1 MANEPYPPNGSR
13 TPESCARR
21 EAHWREVIARWKSSD
36 LSKADFARREQISES
51 VLSWWDAELR
61 RRDRRGRRRAPT
73 QAPRSAPR
81 PAPKPAAFIP
91 VRIVEPATA
100 TAIEVVAGGRMI
112 RVRPGFDP
120 ETLRRLVAAL
130 EDRPC

>member
-21 EAHWREVIARWKSSD
+21 EAHWRDVLSRWKKSGM
-36 LSKADFARREQISES
+36 SKADFCRSEKISES
-51 VLSWWDAELR
+51 VLSWWDGELR
-61 RRDRRGRRRAPT
+61 RRDRTRQRAAASTPRRAPT
-73 QAPRSAPR
+73 
-81 PAPKPAAFIP
+81 PAPKRRAFIP
-91 VRIVEPATA
+91 VRIVEPAA
-100 TAIEVVAGGRMI
+100 TAIEFIAGRHTI

-130 EDRPC
+130 EERPC